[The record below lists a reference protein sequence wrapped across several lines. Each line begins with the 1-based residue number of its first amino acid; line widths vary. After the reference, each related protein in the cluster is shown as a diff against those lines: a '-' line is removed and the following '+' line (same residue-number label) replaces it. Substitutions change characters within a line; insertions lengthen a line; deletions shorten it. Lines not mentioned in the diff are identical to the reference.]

1 MIVSL
6 KKSIPLV
13 IKLSPDIAI
22 TGEWLKSEIDESLYY
37 LQKAGFYVPAVIID
51 DHPSNVRAFKL
62 LLNNYNGNKNL
73 LIDHPVYN
81 ETLKTYLLFDIVH
94 LVKNIRNNF
103 LSRKKFVFPEF
114 SFDEFRD
121 LIEILNG
128 FISWKIFYDV
138 YEKDSKLQANLRKAR
153 KLMRQFI
160 QFITSKVCYWPL
172 QSLMNQLQ
180 MLQNITF
187 RKNLMPLVFFQHFKN
202 STSSAKTHCNTS
214 SMLTNAV
221 VCNNSKPECLLS
233 FATWIEPWS
242 TCPNF

>member
-1 MIVSL
+1 M
-6 KKSIPLV
+6 
-13 IKLSPDIAI
+13 
-22 TGEWLKSEIDESLYY
+22 
-37 LQKAGFYVPAVIID
+37 
-51 DHPSNVRAFKL
+51 
-62 LLNNYNGNKNL
+62 
-73 LIDHPVYN
+73 IDHPVYN

-94 LVKNIRNNF
+94 LVKNSRNNF

-121 LIEILNG
+121 LIEIPNG

-180 MLQNITF
+180 ML
-187 RKNLMPLVFFQHFKN
+187 
-202 STSSAKTHCNTS
+202 
-214 SMLTNAV
+214 
-221 VCNNSKPECLLS
+221 
-233 FATWIEPWS
+233 
-242 TCPNF
+242 